1 MTNEIAR
8 ELLRNGKSVSKES
21 YYVIILVCANK
32 RGGGRGWSASGSVL
46 FIAIVNNYEHRQR
59 GLVAHLNGIN
69 QKFLKCLTFLANKLL
84 YFNNS
89 RLYSYFPSMRIPNF
103 VILLILPFPS
113 VVSGFIMW
121 TNTVRIKT
129 FFSKIHLITLE
140 YRSYKYPKILSCNNC
155 YLFFTRSIFIS
166 IKTFCP

>member
-1 MTNEIAR
+1 MKVKVNNATAEFGHIPCSLFYKVGPKKSHSANEIAR

-32 RGGGRGWSASGSVL
+32 RGGGRGWSASGFVL

-103 VILLILPFPS
+103 VILLILLFPS
-113 VVSGFIMW
+113 VV
-121 TNTVRIKT
+121 
-129 FFSKIHLITLE
+129 
-140 YRSYKYPKILSCNNC
+140 
-155 YLFFTRSIFIS
+155 
-166 IKTFCP
+166 